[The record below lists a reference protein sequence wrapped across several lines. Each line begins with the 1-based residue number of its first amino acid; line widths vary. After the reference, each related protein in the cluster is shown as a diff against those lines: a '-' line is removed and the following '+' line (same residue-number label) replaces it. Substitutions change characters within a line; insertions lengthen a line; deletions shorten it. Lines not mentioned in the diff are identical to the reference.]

1 MPVPLEVSQELE
13 SRVLVSLSL
22 RRGVGRGASLCPSP
36 SRRNCHPTFVLRKVQ
51 IDGTLEKEI
60 LKKKKFLRFPISK
73 NRPFLFWFC
82 SLFSAKCSVS
92 ACEEF

>member
-51 IDGTLEKEI
+51 IDRTLEKEI
-60 LKKKKFLRFPISK
+60 LKKKKVSAFSIFKES
-73 NRPFLFWFC
+73 
-82 SLFSAKCSVS
+82 SLFVLVLFIVQC
-92 ACEEF
+92 